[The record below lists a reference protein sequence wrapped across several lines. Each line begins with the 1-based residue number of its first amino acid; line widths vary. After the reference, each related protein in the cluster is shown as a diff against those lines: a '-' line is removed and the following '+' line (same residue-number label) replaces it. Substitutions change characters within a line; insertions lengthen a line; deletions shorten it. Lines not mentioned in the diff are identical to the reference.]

1 MLEKELAA
9 LKEKGKKPFILR
21 KLFYFFLRP
30 RSTEAHTDSL
40 RLYTILIVATVGST
54 STGAI
59 DNIAEITA
67 VSKFL
72 ILCGLMSSSGS

>member
-30 RSTEAHTDSL
+30 RSTEAILTRYD
-40 RLYTILIVATVGST
+40 YTQY
-54 STGAI
+54 
-59 DNIAEITA
+59 
-67 VSKFL
+67 
-72 ILCGLMSSSGS
+72 